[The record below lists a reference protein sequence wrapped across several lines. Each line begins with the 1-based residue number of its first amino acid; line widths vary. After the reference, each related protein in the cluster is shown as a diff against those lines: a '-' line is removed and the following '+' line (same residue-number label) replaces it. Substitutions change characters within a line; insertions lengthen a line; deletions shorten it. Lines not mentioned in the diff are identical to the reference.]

1 MLLLPC
7 VFEDAVCLL
16 LILTARVRAY
26 LVWGL
31 KIIFF
36 ICFMCLYLFFFL
48 NSFYPFHPPVQA
60 NTIRS

>member
-1 MLLLPC
+1 MLLLPR

-31 KIIFF
+31 KIIFLF
-36 ICFMCLYLFFFL
+36 VLCVCIFFFFGIL
-48 NSFYPFHPPVQA
+48 FILHPPVQA
-60 NTIRS
+60 NTILS